1 MKAYEELARLKV
13 NEAIQRGLEAQRHRR
28 EAVAVVS
35 PDLTAWTASP
45 MGSGPQAATVVGG
58 RKGQVRRLLE
68 ADWARLATIWLVAR
82 AWLGER

>member
-13 NEAIQRGLEAQRHRR
+13 NEAIQRGLEAQRLRR

-45 MGSGPQAATVVGG
+45 MGSGAQAPKVVWG
-58 RKGQVRRLLE
+58 RRGRVRRVLE

-82 AWLGER
+82 AWFGER